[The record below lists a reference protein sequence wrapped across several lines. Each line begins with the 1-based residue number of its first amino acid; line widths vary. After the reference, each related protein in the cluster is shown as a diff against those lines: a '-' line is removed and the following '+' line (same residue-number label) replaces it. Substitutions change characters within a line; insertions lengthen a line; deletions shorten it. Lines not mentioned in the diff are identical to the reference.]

1 MSPYGRNGSK
11 IRRRLRLWGRLESS
25 DIGFPSTP
33 AYQKPETVTYR
44 VLVTDEIDAEGVALL
59 AAEPN
64 LVVVEV
70 PTLPKEELL
79 ARIGDYDA
87 IVGRNATRIS
97 ADLLEKAHKL
107 RVVGRAGVG
116 VDNIALD
123 TATALGVAVINA
135 PAGNTIAVAELFFG
149 TVISL
154 LRHIPRADSSMH
166 AGRWDRSALL
176 GSELKGRTLG
186 IVGLGRIGGEVA
198 TRARAFGMNVIAYD
212 PYIAQS
218 RFEALRVQ
226 EIKSLETLLE
236 QSNILTLHTPLTEE
250 TTGMIG
256 KRELARLPQQSVVVN
271 MARGGIVD
279 EKALLDALNGKHLLG
294 AVIDAYEKEPLAPDH
309 LLRTMP
315 NVLLTPHIGASTTEA
330 QRNVAVDVC
339 VAVRDALLSGELS
352 RSINVADVGGQWAD
366 IEPALTLA
374 RRAAAVGRAIL
385 ATQGMRVVQRVDVR
399 SGSGLTA
406 AKSVLLASAARGL
419 LEGTVEQERLNLI
432 NARAVAENRGIELS
446 TTETPSQDNPYAVEV
461 RLSGGM
467 QEIAI
472 AGTAQ
477 PGLAPRLTRIG
488 AFHVDVQPRD
498 TLLILTN
505 NDVPGVIGRV
515 GTLLGES
522 GVNIAEY
529 HQARLAQ
536 GGQALAAVSVDG
548 DVSEAIRESLL
559 RLPDVSS
566 AAVVCFHQG

>member
-1 MSPYGRNGSK
+1 M
-11 IRRRLRLWGRLESS
+11 
-25 DIGFPSTP
+25 
-33 AYQKPETVTYR
+33 TYR
-44 VLVTDEIDAEGVALL
+44 VLVTDEIDAEGVAILS
-59 AAEPN
+59 AEPE
-64 LVVVEV
+64 LVVDEL
-70 PTLPKEELL
+70 PTLPKEQLL
-79 ARIGDYDA
+79 ARIADYDA
-87 IVGRNATRIS
+87 IVGRSATRIS
-97 ADLLEKAHKL
+97 ADLLEKARKL
-107 RVVGRAGVG
+107 KVVGRAGVG

-123 TATALGVAVINA
+123 AATSLGIAVINA
-135 PAGNTIAVAELFFG
+135 PAGNTIAVVELFFG
-149 TVISL
+149 AVISL
-154 LRHIPRADSSMH
+154 LRHIPRAASSMQ
-166 AGRWDRSALL
+166 AGRWDRSSLL

-198 TRARAFGMNVIAYD
+198 ARARAFGMNVIAYD

-226 EIKSLETLLE
+226 EVKSLESLLE
-236 QSNILTLHTPLTEE
+236 QSDILTLHTPLTDE
-250 TTGMIG
+250 TTRMIS
-256 KRELARLPQQSVVVN
+256 KREIARLPRGSIVVN

-279 EKALLDALNGKHLLG
+279 EDALLEALDNKHLIG
-294 AVIDAYEKEPLAPDH
+294 AVVDAYEKEPLATDH
-309 LLRTMP
+309 PLRRLP

-339 VAVRDALLSGELS
+339 IAVRDALLSGELS
-352 RSINVADVGGQWAD
+352 RSINVAAVGGQWSEV
-366 IEPALTLA
+366 EPALTLA

-385 ATQGMRVVQRVDVR
+385 ATQGTRAVQRLDVR
-399 SGSGLTA
+399 SGSALTGA
-406 AKSVLLASAARGL
+406 RSALLASAARGL
-419 LEGTVEQERLNLI
+419 LDGTVEQERLNLI
-432 NARAVAENRGIELS
+432 NARAVAETRGIDLS
-446 TTETPSQDNPYAVEV
+446 TTETPAQDNPYAIEV

-477 PGLAPRLTRIG
+477 PGALPRFTRIG
-488 AFHVDVQPRD
+488 AFHVDIQPRD

-515 GTLLGES
+515 GTLLGEA

-548 DVSEAIRESLL
+548 DVSETVRESLL

-566 AAVVCFHQG
+566 AAVVCFHSG

>member
-1 MSPYGRNGSK
+1 MW
-11 IRRRLRLWGRLESS
+11 LRLGDIELLLS
-25 DIGFPSTP
+25 DF
-33 AYQKPETVTYR
+33 QKPVTYR
-44 VLVTDEIDAEGVALL
+44 ILVTDEIDPEGVALL
-59 AAEPN
+59 SAEPAIS
-64 LVVVEV
+64 VDEV
-70 PTLPKEELL
+70 PTLPKDELL
-79 ARIGDYDA
+79 TRIGDYDA
-87 IVGRNATRIS
+87 IVGRSATRIS
-97 ADLLEKAHKL
+97 SELLEKAKRL
-107 RVVGRAGVG
+107 KVVGRAGVG

-123 TATALGVAVINA
+123 TATALGFAVINA

-154 LRHIPRADSSMH
+154 LRHLTRADSSMH

-176 GSELKGRTLG
+176 GSELNGKTLG
-186 IVGLGRIGGEVA
+186 IIGLGRIGSEVSV
-198 TRARAFGMNVIAYD
+198 RARAFGMNVVAYD
-212 PYIAQS
+212 PYIART
-218 RFEALRVQ
+218 RFETLRVADAGT
-226 EIKSLETLLE
+226 LESLLE
-236 QSNILTLHTPLTEE
+236 QSDIVTVHTPLNEE

-256 KRELARLPQQSVVVN
+256 RRELMRLQSRSILVN

-279 EKALLDALNGKHLLG
+279 ESALIEALDNKVLAG
-294 AVIDAYEKEPLAPDH
+294 AVLDAYEKEPLAADH
-309 LLRTMP
+309 PLRKHP
-315 NVLLTPHIGASTTEA
+315 GILLTPHIGASTVEA

-352 RSINVADVGGQWAD
+352 RSINVADVGGQWTE
-366 IEPALTLA
+366 IESALTLA

-385 ATQGMRVVQRVDVR
+385 ATQGTRAVQRLDVR
-399 SGSGLTA
+399 TGSGLTA
-406 AKSVLLASAARGL
+406 ARAAILASAARGL
-419 LEGTVEQERLNLI
+419 LEGTIEQERLNLS
-432 NARAVAENRGIELS
+432 NARSSAEARGIDLS
-446 TTETPSQDNPYAVEV
+446 PTETATQDAAFGVEV

-477 PGLAPRLTRIG
+477 PGNGVRLTRIG

-515 GTLLGES
+515 GTLLGEA

-548 DVSEAIRESLL
+548 DVSETIRQSLL
-559 RLPDVSS
+559 SLPDVIS
-566 AAVVCFHQG
+566 AAVVCFNPG

>member
-1 MSPYGRNGSK
+1 
-11 IRRRLRLWGRLESS
+11 
-25 DIGFPSTP
+25 
-33 AYQKPETVTYR
+33 VTYR
-44 VLVTDEIDAEGVALL
+44 VLVTDEIDPEGVAILS
-59 AAEPN
+59 AEPGIQ
-64 LVVVEV
+64 VDEM
-70 PTLPKEELL
+70 PTLPKDDLL
-79 ARIGDYDA
+79 TKISAYDA
-87 IVGRNATRIS
+87 IVGRSATRIS
-97 ADLLEKAHKL
+97 ADLLEKATKL
-107 RVVGRAGVG
+107 KVVGRAGVG

-123 TATALGVAVINA
+123 TATSLGIAVINA

-149 TVISL
+149 SVISL
-154 LRHIPRADSSMH
+154 LRHIPRADTSMH

-198 TRARAFGMNVIAYD
+198 TRARAFGMNVVAYD
-212 PYIAQS
+212 PYVPQS

-226 EIKSLETLLE
+226 EAKSLDDLLSE
-236 QSNILTLHTPLTEE
+236 ANVLTLHTPLTDE

-256 KRELARLPQQSVVVN
+256 KREIARLPRQALVVN
-271 MARGGIVD
+271 LARGGIVD
-279 EKALLDALNGKHLLG
+279 EKALIEALSNGHVLG
-294 AVIDAYEKEPLAPDH
+294 AVVDAYEKEPLAADH
-309 LLRTMP
+309 PLRNLP

-352 RSINVADVGGQWAD
+352 RSINVADVGGQWSD

-385 ATQGMRVVQRVDVR
+385 ATQGMRVVQRLDVR
-399 SGSGLTA
+399 SGA
-406 AKSVLLASAARGL
+406 ALSAARSVLLASAARGL
-419 LEGTVEQERLNLI
+419 LEGTVAQERLNLI
-432 NARAVAENRGIELS
+432 NARSIAENRGIDLS
-446 TTETPSQDNPYAVEV
+446 TTETAAQTNPYAVEV

-477 PGLAPRLTRIG
+477 PGSAARLTRIG

-515 GTLLGES
+515 GTLLGEA

-548 DVSEAIRESLL
+548 DISEAIRESLL

-566 AAVVCFHQG
+566 AAVVCFTPG

>member
-1 MSPYGRNGSK
+1 M
-11 IRRRLRLWGRLESS
+11 
-25 DIGFPSTP
+25 
-33 AYQKPETVTYR
+33 TYR
-44 VLVTDEIDAEGVALL
+44 VLVTDEVDPEGVAILL
-59 AAEPN
+59 AEPQIN
-64 LVVVEV
+64 VDEV
-70 PTLPKEELL
+70 PTLPKDELM
-79 ARIGDYDA
+79 ARIADYDA
-87 IVGRNATRIS
+87 IVGRSATRIGP
-97 ADLLEKAHKL
+97 DLLKKATKL
-107 RVVGRAGVG
+107 KVVGRAGVG

-123 TATALGVAVINA
+123 TATSLGVAVINA

-149 TVISL
+149 AVISL
-154 LRHIPRADSSMH
+154 LRHIPRADTSMH

-176 GSELKGRTLG
+176 GSELKDRTLG

-198 TRARAFGMNVIAYD
+198 TRARAFGMSVVAYD

-226 EIKSLETLLE
+226 EMKSLDDLLAE
-236 QSNILTLHTPLTEE
+236 SNILTLHTPLNDE

-256 KRELARLPQQSVVVN
+256 KREIGRLPRQAIVVN

-279 EKALLDALNGKHLLG
+279 EKALLDALANEHLLG
-294 AVIDAYEKEPLAPDH
+294 AVIDAYEKEPLAADH
-309 LLRTMP
+309 PLRNLP
-315 NVLLTPHIGASTTEA
+315 NVLLTPHIGASTMEA

-339 VAVRDALLSGELS
+339 IAVRDALMSGELS
-352 RSINVADVGGQWAD
+352 RSINVADVGGQWSD
-366 IEPALTLA
+366 VEPALSLA

-385 ATQGMRVVQRVDVR
+385 ATQGMRVVQRIDVR
-399 SGSGLTA
+399 SGAALAA
-406 AKSVLLASAARGL
+406 AKSALLASAARGL

-432 NARAVAENRGIELS
+432 NARSIAENRGIDLS
-446 TTETPSQDNPYAVEV
+446 TTETAAQDNPYAVEV

-467 QEIAI
+467 QEIAVS
-472 AGTAQ
+472 GTAQ
-477 PGLAPRLTRIG
+477 PGSGPRLTRIG

-515 GTLLGES
+515 GTLLGEA

-548 DVSEAIRESLL
+548 DISEATRESLL

-566 AAVVCFHQG
+566 AAVVCFNRG

>member
-1 MSPYGRNGSK
+1 MT
-11 IRRRLRLWGRLESS
+11 
-25 DIGFPSTP
+25 F
-33 AYQKPETVTYR
+33 R
-44 VLVTDEIDAEGVALL
+44 VLVTDEIDPEGVAILS
-59 AAEPN
+59 AEPRIK
-64 LVVVEV
+64 VDEV
-70 PTLPKEELL
+70 PTLPKDELL

-87 IVGRNATRIS
+87 IVGRSATRIS
-97 ADLLEKAHKL
+97 ADVLETGKRLK
-107 RVVGRAGVG
+107 VVGRAGVG

-123 TATALGVAVINA
+123 TATSLGVAVINA

-149 TVISL
+149 AVISL

-226 EIKSLETLLE
+226 EMKSLDDLLAE
-236 QSNILTLHTPLTEE
+236 ANILTLHTPLTDE

-256 KRELARLPQQSVVVN
+256 KRELARLPRQAIVVN

-279 EKALLDALNGKHLLG
+279 EKALLDAFANDHLLG
-294 AVIDAYEKEPLAPDH
+294 AAIDAYEKEPLAADH
-309 LLRTMP
+309 PLRKIP
-315 NVLLTPHIGASTTEA
+315 NLLLTPHIGASTTEA

-352 RSINVADVGGQWAD
+352 RSINVADVGGQWS
-366 IEPALTLA
+366 EVETALTLA

-385 ATQGMRVVQRVDVR
+385 ATQGMRVVQRIDVR
-399 SGSGLTA
+399 SGSALA
-406 AKSVLLASAARGL
+406 AARSALLASAARGL

-432 NARAVAENRGIELS
+432 NARSIAENRGIDLS
-446 TTETPSQDNPYAVEV
+446 TTETAAQDSPYGIEV

-467 QEIAI
+467 QEIAV

-477 PGLAPRLTRIG
+477 PGNAPRLTRIG

-515 GTLLGES
+515 GTLLGEA

-548 DVSEAIRESLL
+548 DISEATRESLL

-566 AAVVCFHQG
+566 AAVVCFNPG

>member
-1 MSPYGRNGSK
+1 M
-11 IRRRLRLWGRLESS
+11 
-25 DIGFPSTP
+25 
-33 AYQKPETVTYR
+33 TYR

-59 AAEPN
+59 SAEPE
-64 LVVVEV
+64 LVVDEV
-70 PTLPKEELL
+70 PTLPKDQLL
-79 ARIGDYDA
+79 ARIADYDA
-87 IVGRNATRIS
+87 IVGRSATRIS
-97 ADLLEKAHKL
+97 ADLLEKARKL
-107 RVVGRAGVG
+107 KVIGRAGVG
-116 VDNIALD
+116 VDNIALEK
-123 TATALGVAVINA
+123 ATSLGVAVINA
-135 PAGNTIAVAELFFG
+135 PAGNTIAVVELFFG
-149 TVISL
+149 GLISL
-154 LRHIPRADSSMH
+154 LRHIPRADTSMH
-166 AGRWDRSALL
+166 AGKWDRSALL

-198 TRARAFGMNVIAYD
+198 VRARAFGMNVLAYD

-226 EIKSLETLLE
+226 EMMSLDSLLE
-236 QSNILTLHTPLTEE
+236 QADVLTLHTPLTDE

-256 KRELARLPQQSVVVN
+256 RRELARLPQKSIVVN

-279 EKALLDALNGKHLLG
+279 ESALLEALDNNHLLG
-294 AVIDAYEKEPLAPDH
+294 AVIDAYEKEPLAAEHP
-309 LLRTMP
+309 LRKLP
-315 NVLLTPHIGASTTEA
+315 NVVLTPHIGASTTEA

-339 VAVRDALLSGELS
+339 IAVRDALLSGELS
-352 RSINVADVGGQWAD
+352 RSINVADVGGQWAEV
-366 IEPALTLA
+366 EPALTLA

-385 ATQGMRVVQRVDVR
+385 ATQGTRAVQRVDVR
-399 SGSGLTA
+399 SGSALTA
-406 AKSVLLASAARGL
+406 ARSALLASSARGV

-432 NARAVAENRGIELS
+432 NARAIAETRGIDLS
-446 TTETPSQDNPYAVEV
+446 TTETPAQDNPYGVEV

-467 QEIAI
+467 QEIAV

-477 PGLAPRLTRIG
+477 PGAPARLTRIG
-488 AFHVDVQPRD
+488 AFHVDIQPRD

-515 GTLLGES
+515 GTLLGEA

-559 RLPDVSS
+559 RLPDVLS
-566 AAVVCFHQG
+566 AAVVCFNKG

>member
-1 MSPYGRNGSK
+1 
-11 IRRRLRLWGRLESS
+11 
-25 DIGFPSTP
+25 
-33 AYQKPETVTYR
+33 VTYR

-59 AAEPN
+59 SAEPKI
-64 LVVVEV
+64 VVDEL
-70 PTLPKEELL
+70 PTLPKDELL
-79 ARIGDYDA
+79 ARIADYDA
-87 IVGRNATRIS
+87 IIGRSATRIS
-97 ADLLEKAHKL
+97 TELLEKARKL
-107 RVVGRAGVG
+107 KVVGRAGVG

-123 TATALGVAVINA
+123 TATSLGVAVINA

-154 LRHIPRADSSMH
+154 LRHISRANTSMH
-166 AGRWDRSALL
+166 AGKWERSALL

-198 TRARAFGMNVIAYD
+198 TRARAFGMSVVAHD

-218 RFEALRVQ
+218 RFEALRV
-226 EIKSLETLLE
+226 EEADSLDALLE
-236 QSNILTLHTPLTEE
+236 RSDILTVHTPLTDE
-250 TTGMIG
+250 TKGMIG
-256 KRELARLPQQSVVVN
+256 KLEIARLPQQSIVVN

-279 EKALLDALNGKHLLG
+279 ERALLEALGSKHLLG
-294 AVIDAYEKEPLAPDH
+294 AVIDAYEKEPLATDH
-309 LLRTMP
+309 PLRVLP

-339 VAVRDALLSGELS
+339 MAVRDALLSGELS

-366 IEPALTLA
+366 VEPALTLA

-406 AKSVLLASAARGL
+406 AKSALLASAARGL
-419 LEGTVEQERLNLI
+419 LEGAVEQERLNLI
-432 NARAVAENRGIELS
+432 NARAIAEARGIDLS
-446 TTETPSQDNPYAVEV
+446 TTETPVQDSPFAVEV

-477 PGLAPRLTRIG
+477 PGAAPRFTRIG
-488 AFHVDVQPRD
+488 AFHVDIQPRD

-515 GTLLGES
+515 GTLLGEA

-548 DVSEAIRESLL
+548 DVSEATRESLL

-566 AAVVCFHQG
+566 AAVVCFHSG